1 MDVLIVESLD
11 SDVLQWLEARHAVHF
26 APELAKDPA
35 AFAAALALTRAVV
48 IPPSAAL
55 DAATIKKAARLRL
68 VARLAVGTENID
80 LEACARNGIEVVRPA
95 SASAAAEAEFVV
107 SALLAMLRRVP
118 IVNSEGLL
126 VGRELGSCT
135 VGLVGM
141 TPAVQP
147 LAKLLT
153 AFGAKVL
160 GYDPSV
166 HISDALWSRHGV
178 EAVGLR
184 ELMARSDC
192 VAVLLAFFSRYRGL
206 FGDRLFQGAKA
217 QQVLVSLAHSNLF
230 DEQALAQALSNGPLA
245 AAWMDSLEPGALDS
259 DRPLHRV
266 PTLQV
271 TPRVSGITQ
280 SSRLRGAWAVAQR
293 IDELLM
299 NNPVPA
305 SAVPAAPTASAPA
318 ATAATAATAY
328 GASMGAAPARPAP
341 GVRPGA
347 AAGIKQ
353 ARPTLNVGPAG
364 APGSV

>member
-11 SDVLQWLEARHAVHF
+11 ADVLQWLEARHAVHF
-26 APELAKDPA
+26 APELAQDHA
-35 AFAAALALTRAVV
+35 AFGTALALTRCVV
-48 IPPSAAL
+48 IPPSTGL
-55 DAATIKKAARLRL
+55 DAAMLKKAPRLRL

-80 LEACARNGIEVVRPA
+80 LEACARQGVEVVRPA
-95 SASAAAEAEFVV
+95 TASAAAEAEFVI

-118 IVNSEGLL
+118 IVNAEGLL

-141 TPAVQP
+141 TPAVPP
-147 LAKLLT
+147 LAKLLA

-166 HISDALWSRHGV
+166 HISDALWSRHGI

-184 ELMARSDC
+184 ELMARSDG

-217 QQVLVSLAHSNLF
+217 NQVLISLAHSNLF
-230 DEQALAQALSNGPLA
+230 DEQALAHALTHGPLA
-245 AAWMDSLEPGALDS
+245 AAWMDSLEPGVLDAE
-259 DRPLHRV
+259 RPLHRV

-280 SSRLRGAWAVAQR
+280 GARLRGAWAVAQR
-293 IDELLM
+293 VDEMLM
-299 NNPVPA
+299 SAALPA
-305 SAVPAAPTASAPA
+305 GATPAVVAAAPVLAQAQVVVKP
-318 ATAATAATAY
+318 
-328 GASMGAAPARPAP
+328 
-341 GVRPGA
+341 VRPTSNA
-347 AAGIKQ
+347 
-353 ARPTLNVGPAG
+353 GPAG
-364 APGSV
+364 APDSA

>member
-1 MDVLIVESLD
+1 MMDVLVVESLQ
-11 SDVLQWLEARHAVHF
+11 SDVLNWLEARHAVHF
-26 APELAKDPA
+26 APELAQDPA
-35 AFAAALALTRAVV
+35 ALAAALALTRAVV

-55 DAATIKKAARLRL
+55 DAATIKKALRLRL

-95 SASAAAEAEFVV
+95 SASAAAEAEFVI

-118 IVNSEGLL
+118 IVNAEGLL
-126 VGRELGSCT
+126 VGRELGACT

-147 LAKLLT
+147 LARLLK

-166 HISDALWSRHGV
+166 HTSDALWSRHGI

-184 ELMARSDC
+184 ELMSRCDG
-192 VAVLLAFFSRYRGL
+192 VAVLLAFFSRYQGL
-206 FGDRLFQGAKA
+206 FGERLFQGARE

-230 DEQALAQALSNGPLA
+230 DEHALAQALKQGPLA
-245 AAWMDSLEPGALDS
+245 AAWMDSLEPGALDP

-271 TPRVSGITQ
+271 TPRVSANTQ
-280 SSRLRGAWAVAQR
+280 ESRLRGAWAVAQR
-293 IDELLM
+293 IDEMLSSSPSTAM
-299 NNPVPA
+299 VA
-305 SAVPAAPTASAPA
+305 APAAPPQRSSPETPPPYSTRASTP
-318 ATAATAATAY
+318 TAAQ
-328 GASMGAAPARPAP
+328 S
-341 GVRPGA
+341 A
-347 AAGIKQ
+347 AAF
-353 ARPTLNVGPAG
+353 R
-364 APGSV
+364 

>member
-11 SDVLQWLEARHAVHF
+11 GDVLQWLEARHAVHF
-26 APELAKDPA
+26 APELAQDPA
-35 AFAAALALTRAVV
+35 AFATALALTRAVV
-48 IPPSAAL
+48 IPPSTAL
-55 DAATIKKAARLRL
+55 DAATLKKAGRLRL

-80 LEACARNGIEVVRPA
+80 LEACARSGIEVVRPA

-118 IVNSEGLL
+118 IVNPEGLL
-126 VGRELGSCT
+126 VGRELGACT

-153 AFGAKVL
+153 AFGARVL

-166 HISDALWSRHGV
+166 HISDALWSRHGI

-184 ELMARSDC
+184 ELMARSDG

-217 QQVLVSLAHSNLF
+217 NQVLVSLAHSNLF
-230 DEQALAQALSNGPLA
+230 DEQALAQALTNGPLA
-245 AAWMDSLEPGALDS
+245 AAWMDSLEPGVLDV

-293 IDELLM
+293 IDEMLM
-299 NNPVPA
+299 SGQLPADPPVNA
-305 SAVPAAPTASAPA
+305 SANASVEAPA
-318 ATAATAATAY
+318 AAA
-328 GASMGAAPARPAP
+328 AAPVLQPAQVLKSARSTSNA
-341 GVRPGA
+341 
-347 AAGIKQ
+347 
-353 ARPTLNVGPAG
+353 GPAG

>member
-11 SDVLQWLEARHAVHF
+11 ADVLQWLEARHAVHF
-26 APELAKDPA
+26 APELAQDHA
-35 AFAAALALTRAVV
+35 AFSTALALTRAAV
-48 IPPSAAL
+48 IPPSTGL
-55 DAATIKKAARLRL
+55 DAAMLKKAPRLRL

-80 LEACARNGIEVVRPA
+80 LEACARGGVEVVRPA

-118 IVNSEGLL
+118 IVNAEGLL

-153 AFGAKVL
+153 AFGARVL

-166 HISDALWSRHGV
+166 HISDALWSRHGI

-184 ELMARSDC
+184 ELMARCDG

-217 QQVLVSLAHSNLF
+217 NQVLVSLAHSNLF
-230 DEQALAQALSNGPLA
+230 DEQALAQALTHGPLA
-245 AAWMDSLEPGALDS
+245 AAWMDSLEPGVLDA

-266 PTLQV
+266 ATLQV

-280 SSRLRGAWAVAQR
+280 GSRLRGAWAVAQR
-293 IDELLM
+293 IDEMLM
-299 NNPVPA
+299 SSQLTEGA
-305 SAVPAAPTASAPA
+305 TRAATSGTAPGVA
-318 ATAATAATAY
+318 ATAPVLAVAQAVR
-328 GASMGAAPARPAP
+328 PARPTSSA
-341 GVRPGA
+341 
-347 AAGIKQ
+347 
-353 ARPTLNVGPAG
+353 GPAG

>member
-11 SDVLQWLEARHAVHF
+11 ADVLQWLEARHAVHF
-26 APELAKDPA
+26 APELAQDSA

-48 IPPSAAL
+48 IPPSTGL
-55 DAATIKKAARLRL
+55 DAAMLKKASRLRL
-68 VARLAVGTENID
+68 VARLSVGTENID
-80 LEACARNGIEVVRPA
+80 LEACARAGVEVVRPA
-95 SASAAAEAEFVV
+95 SASAAAEAEFVI

-118 IVNSEGLL
+118 IVNAEGLL

-135 VGLVGM
+135 IGLVGM

-153 AFGAKVL
+153 AFGARVL

-166 HISDALWSRHGV
+166 HISDALWSRHGI

-184 ELMARSDC
+184 ELMARCDG

-217 QQVLVSLAHSNLF
+217 NQVLVSLAHSNLF
-230 DEQALAQALSNGPLA
+230 DEQALAQALTNGPLA
-245 AAWMDSLEPGALDS
+245 AAWMDSLEPGALDP

-266 PTLQV
+266 ATLQV

-280 SSRLRGAWAVAQR
+280 GSRLRGAWAVAQR
-293 IDELLM
+293 IDEMLM
-299 NNPVPA
+299 SGQFNLG
-305 SAVPAAPTASAPA
+305 SAPA
-318 ATAATAATAY
+318 A
-328 GASMGAAPARPAP
+328 SSGAAPAPGIAATAPVLAVAQAVSPPRPASS
-341 GVRPGA
+341 A
-347 AAGIKQ
+347 
-353 ARPTLNVGPAG
+353 GPAG
-364 APGSV
+364 APGSA